1 MDSDGKEP
9 LMLEGRVWILL
20 CKESVAIKTFW
31 AGVYMMNI
39 IFGNKQSGDNPLGW
53 ILKLIKDGLSNPVFS
68 PHD

>member
-1 MDSDGKEP
+1 
-9 LMLEGRVWILL
+9 
-20 CKESVAIKTFW
+20 
-31 AGVYMMNI
+31 MMNI